1 MIGVGGYVT
10 VPVLMAARSLGIP
23 TVIHESNALPGVSNR
38 FLNRFA
44 TRTAVGLAVA
54 NAHLKRPG
62 VLTGTPVRREFFDV
76 APLSETATTRRL
88 LVFGGSQGSRVINRA
103 MARTAVLLEKSGL
116 EVVHQCGDK
125 DLAVTR
131 ARYPRVPRNWNLVP
145 FLPNL
150 HEEMAWAD
158 LVLSRAGAMT
168 VAELSAAGRPA
179 ILVPFGA
186 SASGHQLENARA
198 PDEGGRRGAD
208 PRAGADGREPRR
220 DDLGAL
226 REARAARPDEPA
238 RADARPA
245 QRRPGP
251 RPDGLRGRGVPV
263 RFLRLRRIHFV
274 GAGGVGM
281 SGIAEILLLA
291 TPLEITG
298 CDAARSENT
307 ARLEKLGARISI
319 GHDPSH
325 VLSADL
331 LVISSAIGESSPE
344 VAAARERGIP
354 VVRRAEMLGELMR
367 LKQGVAVAGTHGK
380 TTTTSLTGL
389 VLTEAG
395 FDPTIVV
402 GGRVHILGT
411 NARLGKGEYLVAE
424 ADEYDRSFLELTPVV
439 AVITNVEA
447 DHLDTYRDLDDILD
461 AFATFANRVP
471 FFGSVVV
478 CGDDP
483 GVRRLMPRIHRRTVT
498 YGECEDAQVCARR
511 VRLDSTGT
519 LFEVWDSSAGRLG
532 EVRLRLPGRHNV
544 AERAR
549 RHRRRAASSSF
560 PSRRSPGRSRRSRG
574 SSAASSARASATGSS
589 SSTTTRTIR
598 RRSARRSPPR
608 GRSTR
613 SGVSS
618 RCSSRICIRGPATS
632 PASSARR

>member
-1 MIGVGGYVT
+1 
-10 VPVLMAARSLGIP
+10 
-23 TVIHESNALPGVSNR
+23 
-38 FLNRFA
+38 
-44 TRTAVGLAVA
+44 
-54 NAHLKRPG
+54 
-62 VLTGTPVRREFFDV
+62 
-76 APLSETATTRRL
+76 
-88 LVFGGSQGSRVINRA
+88 
-103 MARTAVLLEKSGL
+103 
-116 EVVHQCGDK
+116 
-125 DLAVTR
+125 
-131 ARYPRVPRNWNLVP
+131 
-145 FLPNL
+145 
-150 HEEMAWAD
+150 
-158 LVLSRAGAMT
+158 
-168 VAELSAAGRPA
+168 
-179 ILVPFGA
+179 
-186 SASGHQLENARA
+186 
-198 PDEGGRRGAD
+198 
-208 PRAGADGREPRR
+208 
-220 DDLGAL
+220 
-226 REARAARPDEPA
+226 
-238 RADARPA
+238 
-245 QRRPGP
+245 
-251 RPDGLRGRGVPV
+251 V

-331 LVISSAIGESSPE
+331 LVISSAIGEASPE

-367 LKQGVAVAGTHGK
+367 LKQGIAVAGTHGK

-461 AFATFANRVP
+461 AFATFANRAP

-544 AERAR
+544 LNALAAVAVGRELLIPFETIARALGSFTGVVRRFERKGERDGVLVVDDYAHHPTEIRATLSAARQVYPERRLVALFQPHLYSRTRDFAGEFGEALNGADVNLVLDVYPSRESPLPGVTGEMVADAAR
-549 RHRRRAASSSF
+549 RAGHANVVYTSEKKRVAECLEQTLRPGDLLLTLGAGDVVRFGEEYLKRAV
-560 PSRRSPGRSRRSRG
+560 R
-574 SSAASSARASATGSS
+574 
-589 SSTTTRTIR
+589 
-598 RRSARRSPPR
+598 
-608 GRSTR
+608 
-613 SGVSS
+613 
-618 RCSSRICIRGPATS
+618 
-632 PASSARR
+632 